1 MIASLSFKTGD
12 LIFFFVR
19 ESHLT
24 DFPQAM
30 AWAEAKAEP
39 AEAYEHG
46 LGFSFG
52 RPRPRKAKLYQQ
64 LSGRAELGQHYSWW
78 GWLNMHPECES
89 LFSFKKIRNTSWEWL
104 NTHLACELLS
114 NVWADLKCVQ
124 EWLNVHPE
132 SESLFPLFEK
142 IRMNGWTCI

>member
-24 DFPQAM
+24 DFPQAE
-30 AWAEAKAEP
+30 AEPEP

-52 RPRPRKAKLYQQ
+52 RPRPRKAELYRW
-64 LSGRAELGQHYSWW
+64 LSGRAEPAQH
-78 GWLNMHPECES
+78 
-89 LFSFKKIRNTSWEWL
+89 
-104 NTHLACELLS
+104 
-114 NVWADLKCVQ
+114 
-124 EWLNVHPE
+124 
-132 SESLFPLFEK
+132 
-142 IRMNGWTCI
+142 